1 MIQTCNVS
9 LEKNSK
15 RILSLEKKIQN
26 IFCLRKKYFKRILTL
41 GKDSN
46 HILCLEQIFQTYFD
60 FEQKRAKAQTYVTIE
75 IRLN

>member
-1 MIQTCNVS
+1 MIQTCNVT

-26 IFCLRKKYFKRILTL
+26 IFCLRKKYFKRILL
-41 GKDSN
+41 FYSN